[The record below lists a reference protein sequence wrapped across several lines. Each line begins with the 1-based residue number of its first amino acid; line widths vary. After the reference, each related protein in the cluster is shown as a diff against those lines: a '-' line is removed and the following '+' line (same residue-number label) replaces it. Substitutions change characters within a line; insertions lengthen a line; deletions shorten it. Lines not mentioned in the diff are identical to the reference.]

1 MLRVLGLDTGTE
13 SVYRL
18 MLEHPS
24 WGIDDLT
31 GALGESRAAV
41 LTALDR
47 LADLALLRS
56 SVSEAPADHVD
67 HADGVN
73 GVNSLN
79 DLNATDRAPAGD
91 TLRLVPPQAGLAA
104 LLARREEDLRR
115 TQLEVDAGRAAVAD
129 LLADYA
135 ALGRESSTGAVERF
149 TGAEAVRRRLEDLTL
164 HAAADIRVFAPT
176 GTGESTPWDLDV
188 PLYEERLSHGLR
200 VRVLHLDSTA
210 GSPERRRAM
219 RRLARAGAEIRTV
232 PSLPMHMRI
241 ADGECAVL
249 PTAPHEDGQGAV
261 VIREPGALA
270 GLSALFS
277 YLWDEG
283 TPLATEA
290 PDTAPGTDAAGIDYS
305 AQERALLRFLAD
317 GLTDE
322 AVARKLGISLR
333 SERRMI
339 SSLSER
345 FGAHSRFQLGLQAAQ
360 RGLL

>member
-1 MLRVLGLDTGTE
+1 MLRVLGLDAGTE

-24 WGIDDLT
+24 WGVDALAE
-31 GALGESRAAV
+31 ALGATRADV

-47 LADLALLRS
+47 LADLALLRAAADT
-56 SVSEAPADHVD
+56 EADTGSDDDAGP
-67 HADGVN
+67 DGTR
-73 GVNSLN
+73 SP
-79 DLNATDRAPAGD
+79 T

-104 LLARREEDLRR
+104 LLARREEELRR
-115 TQLEVDAGRAAVAD
+115 TQLEVDATRAAVAD
-129 LLADYA
+129 LLADYT
-135 ALGRESSTGAVERF
+135 ALGRESATGAVERF
-149 TGAEAVRRRLEDLTL
+149 TGPDAVRRCLEHLTL
-164 HAAADIRVFAPT
+164 HAAADLRVFAPT
-176 GTGESTPWDLDV
+176 GTGTGESAAWEIDV
-188 PLYEERLSHGLR
+188 PLYEDLLARGVR

-219 RRLARAGAEIRTV
+219 RRLAQAGAEIRTV
-232 PSLPMHMRI
+232 PSLPLHMSI
-241 ADGECAVL
+241 ADGESAL
-249 PTAPHEDGQGAV
+249 LSTSAHATRQGAV
-261 VIREPGALA
+261 LIREPSTLV
-270 GLSALFS
+270 GLHALFS
-277 YLWDEG
+277 HLWDEG
-283 TPLATEA
+283 TA
-290 PDTAPGTDAAGIDYS
+290 PAAAATDAGEAADYS

-339 SSLSER
+339 SGLSER

>member
-1 MLRVLGLDTGTE
+1 MLQVLGLDARTE

-18 MLEHPS
+18 MLERPG
-24 WGIDDLT
+24 WGVDALAA
-31 GALGESRAAV
+31 ALGEERAAV

-56 SVSEAPADHVD
+56 AE
-67 HADGVN
+67 
-73 GVNSLN
+73 
-79 DLNATDRAPAGD
+79 TDRADADAPAAGN
-91 TLRLVPPQAGLAA
+91 TLNLVPPRTALRV

-115 TQLEVDAGRAAVAD
+115 TQLEVEAGRAAVAD

-135 ALGRESSTGAVERF
+135 ALGRESVTGAVERF
-149 TGAEAVRRRLEDLTL
+149 AGADAVRRGLEEFVLHSTTDLCVL
-164 HAAADIRVFAPT
+164 APT
-176 GTGESTPWDLDV
+176 GTGGSTPWDLDL
-188 PLYEERLSHGLR
+188 PLYEEPLARGLR
-200 VRVLHLDSTA
+200 VRVLHLHSTS

-219 RRLARAGAEIRTV
+219 KRLALAGAEIRTV

-241 ADGECAVL
+241 AQGECAAL
-249 PTAPHEDGQGAV
+249 PTPAHDSGQGAA

-270 GLSALFS
+270 GLGALFS

-283 TPLATEA
+283 TPLAEEPGSSGA
-290 PDTAPGTDAAGIDYS
+290 DTAYS

-345 FGAHSRFQLGLQAAQ
+345 FGTHSRFQLGLRAAQ

>member
-41 LTALDR
+41 LTSLDR

-56 SVSEAPADHVD
+56 SVSNDAADHVH
-67 HADGVN
+67 HADD
-73 GVNSLN
+73 LN
-79 DLNATDRAPAGD
+79 DLNATYRAPAAD

-135 ALGRESSTGAVERF
+135 ALGRESTTGAVERF
-149 TGAEAVRRRLEDLTL
+149 TGADAVRRRLEDLTL
-164 HAAADIRVFAPT
+164 HAATDISVFAPT
-176 GTGESTPWDLDV
+176 GAGDSTPWDLDV
-188 PLYEERLSHGLR
+188 SLYEDRLFHGLR

-219 RRLARAGAEIRTV
+219 RRLTRAGAEIRTV
-232 PSLPMHMRI
+232 PSLPMHLRI

-270 GLSALFS
+270 GLGALFS
-277 YLWDEG
+277 HLWNEG

-290 PDTAPGTDAAGIDYS
+290 AGATGATGVTGATDADYS

-339 SSLSER
+339 SGLSAR

>member
-1 MLRVLGLDTGTE
+1 MLRVLGLDAGTE

-24 WGIDDLT
+24 WGIDRLAE
-31 GALGESRAAV
+31 ALGASRAAV
-41 LTALDR
+41 ASALDR

-56 SVSEAPADHVD
+56 SVAGTADAADPGSAAGPVGVAGAAGASER
-67 HADGVN
+67 
-73 GVNSLN
+73 S
-79 DLNATDRAPAGD
+79 AGAG
-91 TLRLVPPQAGLAA
+91 TLRLVPPQAGLSA
-104 LLARREEDLRR
+104 LLARREEELRR

-129 LLADYA
+129 LLSDYA
-135 ALGRESSTGAVERF
+135 ALGRESATGAVERF
-149 TGAEAVRRRLEDLTL
+149 AGADAVRRRLEEFALDSATDLCVL
-164 HAAADIRVFAPT
+164 APT

-188 PLYEERLSHGLR
+188 ALYEEPLSRGLR
-200 VRVLHLDSTA
+200 VRVLHLDSTS

-219 RRLARAGAEIRTV
+219 NRLALAGAEIRTV

-241 ADGECAVL
+241 AQGECAVL
-249 PTAPHEDGQGAV
+249 PTPAHESGQGAA

-270 GLSALFS
+270 GLGALFS

-283 TPLATEA
+283 TPLAQEA
-290 PDTAPGTDAAGIDYS
+290 GDSEVGTGYS

-345 FGAHSRFQLGLQAAQ
+345 FGTHSRFQLGLRAAQ

>member
-1 MLRVLGLDTGTE
+1 MLQVLGLDARTE

-18 MLEHPS
+18 MLEQP
-24 WGIDDLT
+24 GLGVDALAD
-31 GALGESRAAV
+31 ALGEDRAAV

-56 SVSEAPADHVD
+56 GTPSPADD
-67 HADGVN
+67 AP
-73 GVNSLN
+73 
-79 DLNATDRAPAGD
+79 PAGN
-91 TLRLVPPQAGLAA
+91 TLNLVPPRAGLQV

-115 TQLEVDAGRAAVAD
+115 TQLEMEAGRAAVAD

-135 ALGRESSTGAVERF
+135 ALGRESPAGAVERF
-149 TGAEAVRRRLEDLTL
+149 TGDEAVRRCLEDLIL
-164 HAAADIRVFAPT
+164 HAATGLCVFAPT
-176 GTGESTPWDLDV
+176 GTGGSTPWDLDV
-188 PLYEERLSHGLR
+188 PLYEERLARGVR

-219 RRLARAGAEIRTV
+219 RTLAQAGAEIRTV

-241 ADGECAVL
+241 ADGDSAVL
-249 PTAPHEDGQGAV
+249 PTAAHESVRGAV

-270 GLSALFS
+270 GLRALFS

-283 TPLATEA
+283 TPLDTEA
-290 PDTAPGTDAAGIDYS
+290 ADAGAGTDYS

-345 FGAHSRFQLGLQAAQ
+345 FGTHSRFQLGLQAVQ